1 MFLGFGIPGFSRVV
15 IWGFRIPGFRIF
27 GVWDS
32 LV

>member
-1 MFLGFGIPGFSRVV
+1 MFWGFGIPGFSRVV